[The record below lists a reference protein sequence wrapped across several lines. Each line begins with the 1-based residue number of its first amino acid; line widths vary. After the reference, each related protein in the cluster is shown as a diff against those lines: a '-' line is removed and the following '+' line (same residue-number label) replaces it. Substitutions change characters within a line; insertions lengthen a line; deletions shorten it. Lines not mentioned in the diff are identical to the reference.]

1 MVSVGIVFLMEYLDN
16 TIKTETDIE
25 KYLQLPVLGTIPK
38 ML

>member
-1 MVSVGIVFLMEYLDN
+1 MEYLDN
-16 TIKTETDIE
+16 TIKTEADIE